1 MELAINLTIV
11 GMVVVFS
18 VLVLLSAIISLFSKI
33 ASAGKTGGKDK
44 MNTKDNDMPAP
55 QAHKDVV
62 EESTAYIEQKD
73 DSELVAV
80 LTAAVI
86 AAMGGSSESNIH
98 VKSYRR
104 IPQISPV
111 WNSVS
116 RKEQIAAKL

>member
-11 GMVVVFS
+11 GMVVVFIA
-18 VLVLLSAIISLFSKI
+18 LILLSAIISLFSKV
-33 ASAGKTGGKDK
+33 ANAGKSDGKDK
-44 MNTKDNDMPAP
+44 MNTSGNDVPTS
-55 QAHKDVV
+55 QTHGDVGG
-62 EESTAYIEQKD
+62 ESTAYIEPED

-86 AAMGGSSESNIH
+86 AAMGGSSESNIQ